1 MIQFVTG
8 NNSPMLLDPTQV
20 KAFAFDRQSTKL
32 LLLLEDMIVEM
43 EYRSEDENHILQLLR
58 AKVFDSE
65 VLSFSEDFEGRQI
78 EQYVG
83 VKNVVAFW
91 YNSRK
96 AFFRIRK
103 GCSMSG
109 NIVDM
114 PTTPEDFMTLY
125 SLIGRVH
132 GLNAVSYEQFV
143 NAFHLEFQDPPIDV
157 SAPAEIK
164 PNHTLDSEATQT
176 TSECQ
181 EAQSEASAPEVS
193 A

>member
-8 NNSPMLLDPTQV
+8 NNSPMLIDPTQV
-20 KAFAFDRQSTKL
+20 KAFAFDRQSTML
-32 LLLLEDMIVEM
+32 LLLLEDMIM
-43 EYRSEDENHILQLLR
+43 DLEYRSEDENYILELLST
-58 AKVFDSE
+58 KVFDGE
-65 VLSFSEDFEGRQI
+65 VISFSEDFEGRQI
-78 EQYVG
+78 EQYVS

-103 GCSMSG
+103 GCSITG

-125 SLIGRVH
+125 SLIGKVH
-132 GLNAVSYEQFV
+132 GLNAVTYEQYV
-143 NAFHLEFQDPPIDV
+143 NAFHLEFQDPPIEV

-164 PNHTLDSEATQT
+164 PSQALDPEAIQT
-176 TSECQ
+176 TPELQ